1 MKLSPEQKHSAAW
14 LVVKAYANERLN
26 DLRARL
32 ESDVPEKETIQ
43 ARASIRELKRLLDLE
58 HHDQQGIE
66 VNDE

>member
-1 MKLSPEQKHSAAW
+1 MKLSPEQKQSAAC

-58 HHDQQGIE
+58 HHDQQEIE
-66 VNDE
+66 ANDE

>member
-1 MKLSPEQKHSAAW
+1 MKLSPEQKQSAAW

-58 HHDQQGIE
+58 HHDQHEIE